1 MKKTVHILTLVCA
14 LFLMSCSAAFAAPQ
28 QETPRPTLSV
38 DGQGTGT
45 AAPDMATVTIGVT
58 TQGKD
63 AAKAQ
68 NDNAWVSNQIQAA
81 VRGLGIEE
89 KDIQT
94 RNYSFYPNYS
104 TDKDHR
110 NEVTGYTVNNS
121 VIVVVRDIKLTG
133 KVIDAA
139 LSNGANEINSLDFS
153 ASDTKA
159 VRKVAL
165 LNAIQD
171 ARDKADIIAK
181 GLGKRIVGIQNV
193 SESTGYIETRRF
205 GGNMLMAVAKDA
217 ATPITPGSLSAA
229 DGSMPRSRARGYFE
243 RTAEP

>member
-159 VRKVAL
+159 VREVAL

-217 ATPITPGSLSAA
+217 ATPIAPGSLSL
-229 DGSMPRSRARGYFE
+229 
-243 RTAEP
+243 TANVHIDFILSD

>member
-58 TQGKD
+58 TQGED

-68 NDNAWVSNQIQAA
+68 NDNAWVSNQIQDA

-104 TDKDHR
+104 TEKDHR

-139 LSNGANEINSLDFS
+139 LNNGANEINSLDFS
-153 ASDTKA
+153 ASNTKA

-217 ATPITPGSLSAA
+217 ATPIAPGSLSLAA
-229 DGSMPRSRARGYFE
+229 NVHIDFILSD
-243 RTAEP
+243 

>member
-139 LSNGANEINSLDFS
+139 LNNGANEINSLDFS

-165 LNAIQD
+165 LNAVQD

-181 GLGKRIVGIQNV
+181 GLGKRIVGIQNI

-217 ATPITPGSLSAA
+217 ATPIAPGSLSL
-229 DGSMPRSRARGYFE
+229 
-243 RTAEP
+243 TANVHIDFILSD

>member
-81 VRGLGIEE
+81 VRGLGIAE

-104 TDKDHR
+104 TDKDRR

-139 LSNGANEINSLDFS
+139 LNNGANDINSLDFS

-165 LNAIQD
+165 LNAVQD

-217 ATPITPGSLSAA
+217 ATPIAPGSLSL
-229 DGSMPRSRARGYFE
+229 
-243 RTAEP
+243 TANVHIDFILSD